1 MVLSVG
7 LTLFACTG
15 GGKKETAVQQ
25 PGFTGDQGEVKIMT
39 LDPGH
44 FHAALVQKEMV
55 GQIDPVVYVYSPGG
69 AELDEHLTRINGF
82 NDRTENPTAWKEEVY
97 TGSDFFEK
105 MIADKPGNVMVTA
118 GNNAKKTEYILKTV
132 EAGINVLADKPM
144 VITPSEFPKLE
155 QAFSIAAEKGVKLY
169 DIMTE
174 RFEITNMLEKELMNN
189 PEVFGALL
197 PGSADDPAI
206 VKESVHHFYKNVSG
220 SVVKRPAWFFDVSQQ
235 GEGIADVATH
245 LVDLVQWQ
253 AFPDSIL
260 KKEDVSIVSARH
272 WTTDLTQEMFT
283 KVTGLDNYPDF
294 LNKNVADNVLKV
306 FCNGEFTYSLK
317 GVYTKIVALWNFEA
331 PQGGGDTHYSKIKGT
346 KCNLM
351 IIQGPEQ
358 KYSPTL
364 FIEATGA
371 ANDSAFGATLEKEVN
386 EGLAAKYPGVKVVK
400 TGENSWMVEIPQQFK
415 VGHEAHFTQVTK
427 KYLQYLQSGLP
438 DWEVPGMIV
447 KYYTTTEA
455 LKKASE

>member
-1 MVLSVG
+1 MILSVG
-7 LTLFACTG
+7 LTLFACSG
-15 GGKKETAVQQ
+15 GGKKEAAVQQ
-25 PGFTGDQGEVKIMT
+25 PGFTGMQGEVKIMT

-44 FHAALVQKEMV
+44 FHASLVQKEMV

-69 AELDEHLTRINGF
+69 AELDEHLSRINGF
-82 NDRTENPTAWKEEVY
+82 NNRLENPTMWNEKIY
-97 TGSDFFEK
+97 TGPDFFEK

-118 GNNAKKTEYILKTV
+118 GNNAKKTDYILKTI

-155 QAFSIAAEKGVKLY
+155 QAFRIANEKGVKLY

-174 RFEITNMLEKELMNN
+174 RFEITNMLEKELINN
-189 PEVFGALL
+189 KEVFGTLL
-197 PGSADDPAI
+197 PGTPDDPAI

-220 SVVKRPAWFFDVSQQ
+220 SVVKRPVWFFDVLQQ

-253 AFPDSIL
+253 AFPDIIL

-272 WTTDLTQEMFT
+272 WTTDLTLEMFA
-283 KVTGLDNYPDF
+283 KVTGLENYPDF
-294 LNKNVADNVLKV
+294 LKKNVEGNALKV
-306 FCNGEFTYSLK
+306 YCNGEFTYSLK
-317 GVYTKIVALWNFEA
+317 GIYTKIVALWNFEA
-331 PQGGGDTHYSKIKGT
+331 PQGGGDTHYSKLKGT
-346 KCNLM
+346 KCNLV
-351 IIQGPEQ
+351 ILQGAEPN
-358 KYSPTL
+358 YTPTL
-364 FIEATGA
+364 YVEATTNTEG
-371 ANDSAFGATLEKEVN
+371 FTATLEKAVN
-386 EGLAAKYPGVKVVK
+386 QDLAAKYPGVKVVK
-400 TGENSWMVEIPQQFK
+400 TGEKLWMVEIPQQFK